1 MKEIENMVKKY
12 DSRIALSEI
21 ELYEIF
27 EIENGA
33 GILKRYFDEI
43 QLAMHEDSLLVSR
56 YEQL

>member
-1 MKEIENMVKKY
+1 MVKKY